1 MKFTNGIIIF
11 SYIYTCVDV
20 VVHFAIDLVT
30 MIYHKKCTC
39 LQTIQFF
46 SFVCIPYIDAFLIN
60 KSPWACALTQL

>member
-1 MKFTNGIIIF
+1 MKFTNGIIYF
-11 SYIYTCVDV
+11 FYIYTCVDV

-46 SFVCIPYIDAFLIN
+46 FICVHSIHRCIFN
-60 KSPWACALTQL
+60 Q